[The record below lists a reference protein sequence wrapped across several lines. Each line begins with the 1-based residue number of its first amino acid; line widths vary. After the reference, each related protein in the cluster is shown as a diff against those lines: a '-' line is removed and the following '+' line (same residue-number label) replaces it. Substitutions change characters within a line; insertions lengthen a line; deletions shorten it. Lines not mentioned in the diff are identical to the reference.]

1 MEITFIENG
10 ISTFTSI
17 AEPQI
22 QIIFD
27 KPIQSEITFLQDND
41 EVFIYS
47 KPVVSTYDKLLTEIK
62 VIEVEGGDVWTYLA
76 LDYTSDP
83 ILLVSNPSEEIYSY
97 VNSEGSYYRKLDYV
111 LQMDTFYKY
120 YIDGLLSE
128 KLAER
133 SF

>member
-1 MEITFIENG
+1 MEITFIEKG
-10 ISTFTSI
+10 ISSFTST
-17 AEPQI
+17 AQPQS
-22 QIIFD
+22 QIVFD
-27 KPIQSEITFLQDND
+27 KQIQSEIAFLQDND

-62 VIEVEGGDVWTYLA
+62 VIEVAGGDVWTYLA

-83 ILLVSNPSEEIYSY
+83 VLLVSNPSEEIYSY
-97 VNSEGSYYRKLDYV
+97 VNLEGSYYRKLDYV
-111 LQMDTFYKY
+111 LELDTFYKY

>member
-17 AEPQI
+17 AKPQI
-22 QIIFD
+22 QTIFD

-83 ILLVSNPSEEIYSY
+83 VLLVSNPSEEIYSY
-97 VNSEGSYYRKLDYV
+97 VNQDGSYYRKLDYV
-111 LQMDTFYKY
+111 LELDTFYKY

>member
-76 LDYTSDP
+76 LDYTSEP
-83 ILLVSNPSEEIYSY
+83 VLLVSNPSEEIYSY
-97 VNSEGSYYRKLDYV
+97 VNQDGSYYRKLDYV
-111 LQMDTFYKY
+111 LELDTFYKY
-120 YIDGLLSE
+120 YIDRLLSE

>member
-76 LDYTSDP
+76 LDYMSDP
-83 ILLVSNPSEEIYSY
+83 VLLVSNPSEEIYSY

>member
-1 MEITFIENG
+1 MEITFIEKG

-83 ILLVSNPSEEIYSY
+83 VLLVSNPSEEIYSY

-111 LQMDTFYKY
+111 LELDTFYKY

>member
-1 MEITFIENG
+1 MEITFIEKG

-17 AEPQI
+17 AEPQVEI
-22 QIIFD
+22 TFD
-27 KPIQSEITFLQDND
+27 KPIQSTITFLQDND

-47 KPVVSTYDKLLTEIK
+47 KPVVGTYDKFLTEIK

-83 ILLVSNPSEEIYSY
+83 VLLLSNTSEEIYRY
-97 VNSEGSYYRKLDYV
+97 ENLDGTYYRKLDYV
-111 LQMDTFYKY
+111 LQLDTFYRY

>member
-1 MEITFIENG
+1 MEITFIEKG
-10 ISTFTSI
+10 ISSFTST
-17 AEPQI
+17 AQPQS
-22 QIIFD
+22 QIVFD
-27 KPIQSEITFLQDND
+27 KQIQSEIAFLQDND

-62 VIEVEGGDVWTYLA
+62 VIEVAGGDVWTYLA

-83 ILLVSNPSEEIYSY
+83 VLLVSNPSEEIYSY
-97 VNSEGSYYRKLDYV
+97 VNLEGSYYRKLDYV

>member
-83 ILLVSNPSEEIYSY
+83 VLLVSNPSEEIYSY